1 MKVKVTKR
9 FHDMVQKKIREKD
22 ETMDVS
28 EERGKHLISQGMA
41 EEYTGP
47 EATAGQ
53 QETTEVIK
61 TSKGQKEE
69 TAQKGQ
75 EE

>member
-1 MKVKVTKR
+1 MKIKVIKR

-28 EERGKHLISQGMA
+28 EERGRYLISQGMA

-47 EATAGQ
+47 EAAMGQ
-53 QETTEVIK
+53 RETKEVIK

-69 TAQKGQ
+69 TARKGQ
-75 EE
+75 ER